1 MILGIGID
9 LVNIARVKKLAQE
22 FGDKFEK
29 KIFTDNEI
37 SAAQKISHDEKRAA
51 FYAKRF
57 AAKEAFAKACGLG
70 LGRGIDFCDIEVS
83 NDELGKPYIKII
95 NDKIAFLLNH
105 FKTKEIAIHLS
116 LSDEAEMAKATVL
129 LESVE
134 SKKIA

>member
-9 LVNIARVKKLAQE
+9 LVNIERVNKLTQE
-22 FGDKFEK
+22 FGEKFEK
-29 KIFTDNEI
+29 KIFTANEI
-37 SAAQKISHDEKRAA
+37 SAAMQIANEKKRAA

-70 LGRGIDFCDIEVS
+70 LGRGIDFADIEIS

-116 LSDEAEMAKATVL
+116 LSDEVDMAKATVL
-129 LESVE
+129 LEKVE
-134 SKKIA
+134 IKEIK